1 MKLEEVSTKKPG
13 MIARL
18 KVTLLLAVMAVM
30 GFAGTVS
37 AETINWTDITE
48 IITGMATSLIPAF
61 VTLVLA
67 AVPLLVILAVVGFVM
82 QFLDRI
88 LDMLKMR

>member
-18 KVTLLLAVMAVM
+18 KVTLLLASMAVM

-37 AETINWTDITE
+37 AETINWTDITD